1 MKLYRTGLLL
11 LAVLC
16 TIPVFAGQPPRLKVG
31 SSSGIFGPVTN
42 WTYETFAEA
51 KRAGIDAIEISASTL
66 FLNKEMTDDRQI
78 EARCR
83 QLKRDLKRAGIE
95 IWSVHMPFGREIDL
109 SQTDEA
115 VRQRSVELHRRVLR
129 FCKIL
134 SRAGISGMGSATRGS
149 RSWCARSGSCFPMR
163 RRSAP
168 GW

>member
-115 VRQRSVELHRRVLR
+115 VRQRSVYSHRGS
-129 FCKIL
+129 CC
-134 SRAGISGMGSATRGS
+134 STRAGISGTGSATRGS